1 MGLVFQARNAMTKYG
16 LYWAFVVVLFT
27 LTEPLAAQTLR
38 QAVSEA
44 VNTNPRIEA
53 AQANYRATLSVLDQA
68 RGRYFPEVDLT
79 GDVGKQRV
87 DRPNSL
93 GPLVNDRA
101 RTRKRI
107 TLTVRQALFDGWDRA
122 NDVYRS
128 QARITAASHRIF
140 ARSEAVA
147 LNAIEAYIDVNRHN
161 RLLSLARK
169 HVKRH
174 EQLLSLIQD
183 RLDGGAAPIGD
194 LEQTLERLEAAKAL
208 VAQID
213 VAREAAV
220 AKYTAS
226 VGSKP
231 GRLGHVRYAKSLPKS
246 ANSVMSSAV
255 ANNPRLKAITSEVD
269 IAHYEKEQFKS
280 RLYPEFFIEGSATRG
295 DDLEGTPG
303 RNDELKAALVMRWRL
318 FDGGV
323 RNGRV
328 AELTE
333 RKYEKLAERDIFLRD
348 LKQNVDTA
356 WGRYNKG
363 WAQVGALKRQSK
375 QHKRVLATYQDEYDA
390 NKRTLLDV
398 LDAENSNFATEFELS
413 NVEALHIFSSYQ
425 LLAQMGVLLE
435 RFSIEKPNGS
445 DNTFEIPS
453 ARTVTGFGRSFTI
466 PPLND
471 R

>member
-1 MGLVFQARNAMTKYG
+1 
-16 LYWAFVVVLFT
+16 
-27 LTEPLAAQTLR
+27 
-38 QAVSEA
+38 
-44 VNTNPRIEA
+44 
-53 AQANYRATLSVLDQA
+53 
-68 RGRYFPEVDLT
+68 
-79 GDVGKQRV
+79 
-87 DRPNSL
+87 
-93 GPLVNDRA
+93 
-101 RTRKRI
+101 
-107 TLTVRQALFDGWDRA
+107 
-122 NDVYRS
+122 
-128 QARITAASHRIF
+128 
-140 ARSEAVA
+140 
-147 LNAIEAYIDVNRHN
+147 
-161 RLLSLARK
+161 
-169 HVKRH
+169 
-174 EQLLSLIQD
+174 
-183 RLDGGAAPIGD
+183 
-194 LEQTLERLEAAKAL
+194 LERLEAAKAL